1 MADGLRQRRRGK
13 GIYRRNVLDLAVKGK
28 VVEIGFSREL
38 HSSTLLTYALV
49 GPGLFCFFFF

>member
-38 HSSTLLTYALV
+38 HSSTLLTNALV
-49 GPGLFCFFFF
+49 GPGLFCFF